1 MTKVMIVEADKRTA
15 EALGA
20 MLAGEVDDIRHAD
33 NSAEARQGLRQ
44 GACDILIVALGTTL
58 ERVQEGLTL
67 CAQVKQ
73 RTPATVV
80 ILVATD
86 PAAEVVLQ
94 SLGRGIGDH
103 LVSGDSVTSQVRALV
118 RRLVRRQAQRQAKIV
133 CTIGPASDSQDNL
146 SRLIDAGMDV
156 ARLNFSHGDWGWH
169 RLVCERIR
177 RLAEHVAIMADLQGP
192 KLRIGHMQNDTVVPL
207 RQGATFTLTSRPV
220 AGSENIVSLDYPDLP
235 RDVAAGDTLYLDD
248 GLIKLQ
254 VAELRDDTDIICQ
267 VLTGGRLSS
276 RKGIH
281 APRAI
286 LGMHVPTAKDRQDI
300 VLAAELDVDFLAV
313 SFVAE
318 ADDVRQV
325 RVALQ
330 EVGAEMP
337 LISKIERE
345 IALENFSRILEVSD
359 GIMVARGD
367 LAVNI
372 PTEDVPR
379 HQKAM
384 IRACNQ
390 QGKPVICATQMLE
403 SMCAYPLPTRA
414 EVSDVFNAI
423 LDGADAVMLSAES
436 AAGDYPIEAVG
447 MMARI
452 VRSAERALPQFNP
465 AAESVL
471 PDQTPAIISHGIS
484 TMIERFNRHSGHI
497 TAILAVTRSGH
508 TARMLARYRLGVPI
522 IAATSSRRASRQ
534 FLLSRGITPMR
545 LDDELPDPTVAH
557 AAIIQAVRERLLS
570 EDDTVL
576 AVSGSG
582 WAPQF
587 HTNILGLFAVRDILD
602 SHC

>member
-20 MLAGEVDDIRHAD
+20 MLAGEVDDTRHAD

-94 SLGRGIGDH
+94 SLGRGTGDH

-156 ARLNFSHGDWGWH
+156 ARLNFSHGDWDWH
-169 RLVCERIR
+169 RVVCERIR
-177 RLAEHVAIMADLQGP
+177 RLADHVAIMADLQGP
-192 KLRIGHMQNDTVVPL
+192 KLRIGYMQNDTVVPL
-207 RQGATFTLTSRPV
+207 QRGATFMLTSRPV

-248 GLIKLQ
+248 GLIELR
-254 VAELRDDTDIICQ
+254 VAEVRDNTDIVCQ

-286 LGMHVPTAKDRQDI
+286 LGMQVPTAKDRQDI
-300 VLAAELDVDFLAV
+300 ELAVELDVDFLAV

-318 ADDVRQV
+318 AEDVRQV
-325 RVALQ
+325 RAAVQQA
-330 EVGAEMP
+330 GAEMP

-345 IALENFSRILEVSD
+345 IALENFNRILEVSD

-372 PTEDVPR
+372 PAEDVPR

-436 AAGDYPIEAVG
+436 AAGDYPIDAVS

-452 VRSAERALPQFNP
+452 VRSAERTLPQFNP

-484 TMIERFNRHSGHI
+484 TMIERFNRHGGHI

-508 TARMLARYRLGVPI
+508 TARMLARYRPGVPI

>member
-20 MLAGEVDDIRHAD
+20 MLAGEVDDTRHAVS
-33 NSAEARQGLRQ
+33 SAEARQALRQ
-44 GACDILIVALGTTL
+44 GACDILIVALGMTL

-156 ARLNFSHGDWGWH
+156 ARLNFSHGDWDWH

-254 VAELRDDTDIICQ
+254 VVEVRDDTDIMCQ

-300 VLAAELDVDFLAV
+300 VLAAELDMDFLAV

-325 RVALQ
+325 RAALQ

-452 VRSAERALPQFNP
+452 VRSAERTLPQFNP

-508 TARMLARYRLGVPI
+508 TARMLARYRPGVPI

>member
-20 MLAGEVDDIRHAD
+20 MLAGEVDDTRHAD

-452 VRSAERALPQFNP
+452 VRSAERTLPQFDP

-471 PDQTPAIISHGIS
+471 PVQTPAIISHGIS

-508 TARMLARYRLGVPI
+508 TARMLARYRPGVPI
-522 IAATSSRRASRQ
+522 IAATSSRRTSRQ
-534 FLLSRGITPMR
+534 FLLSRGITPDAPRRRTARPDRRPRRYHPGRAGAPALRGRYRSGR
-545 LDDELPDPTVAH
+545 LGLGLG
-557 AAIIQAVRERLLS
+557 AAIPHQHSGLVRG
-570 EDDTVL
+570 
-576 AVSGSG
+576 A
-582 WAPQF
+582 
-587 HTNILGLFAVRDILD
+587 
-602 SHC
+602 

>member
-20 MLAGEVDDIRHAD
+20 MLAGEVDDTRHAD

-452 VRSAERALPQFNP
+452 VRSAERTLPQFDP

-471 PDQTPAIISHGIS
+471 PVQTPAIISHGIS
-484 TMIERFNRHSGHI
+484 TMIERFKPAQRPYHRHSGRHPLRPHRPH
-497 TAILAVTRSGH
+497 AGPL
-508 TARMLARYRLGVPI
+508 PP
-522 IAATSSRRASRQ
+522 
-534 FLLSRGITPMR
+534 RGADHR
-545 LDDELPDPTVAH
+545 CH
-557 AAIIQAVRERLLS
+557 
-570 EDDTVL
+570 
-576 AVSGSG
+576 
-582 WAPQF
+582 
-587 HTNILGLFAVRDILD
+587 
-602 SHC
+602 